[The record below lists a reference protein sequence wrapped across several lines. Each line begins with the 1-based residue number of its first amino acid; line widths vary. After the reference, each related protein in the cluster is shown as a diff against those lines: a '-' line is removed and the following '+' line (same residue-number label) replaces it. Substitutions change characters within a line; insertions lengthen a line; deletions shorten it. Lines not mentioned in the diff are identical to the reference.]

1 MYNDYKDIFS
11 CFDNFLSSCHKESG
25 FSRALT
31 YRFLSLSRAYLLTY
45 SQLESF
51 KEFTNLSSYYVS
63 PLIYLRFSEPGRF
76 LNIKHSNSFLYTE
89 PHYDRSQ
96 KHDFYSIWI
105 PLHTTNRETG
115 TLCTFPG
122 LEELH
127 SCMNEDG
134 SNRYS
139 LSSYLDSCADIDP
152 VFKEH
157 VYPVDCNEGMYL
169 LWDSSVLHGAV
180 KSVSKPRISI
190 NYQLFDLDDSR
201 HDHDIESVACVL
213 YSIAPP
219 AFLFL
224 NAAYLW

>member
-1 MYNDYKDIFS
+1 MTFIVF
-11 CFDNFLSSCHKESG
+11 G
-25 FSRALT
+25 FS
-31 YRFLSLSRAYLLTY
+31 
-45 SQLESF
+45 SQQIE
-51 KEFTNLSSYYVS
+51 KR
-63 PLIYLRFSEPGRF
+63 P
-76 LNIKHSNSFLYTE
+76 
-89 PHYDRSQ
+89 
-96 KHDFYSIWI
+96 
-105 PLHTTNRETG
+105 
-115 TLCTFPG
+115 LCTFPG

-127 SCMNEDG
+127 SYMNEDG

-139 LSSYLDSCADIDP
+139 KFLLDSCTDIDP

-213 YSIAPP
+213 YSIAPLH
-219 AFLFL
+219 FCSLML
-224 NAAYLW
+224 LAYGT